1 MITLAYLN
9 SRTLLDRAS
18 HVRHSSP
25 VARDV
30 ERKSVA
36 WRFVAMLME
45 AGAR

>member
-1 MITLAYLN
+1 MPDLDA
-9 SRTLLDRAS
+9 RTLLDRSAD
-18 HVRHSSP
+18 VRHSSP

-36 WRFVAMLME
+36 WRIVAMLME

>member
-1 MITLAYLN
+1 MITLAYLDAQ
-9 SRTLLDRAS
+9 TLLDRAAD
-18 HVRHSSP
+18 VRHSSP

-36 WRFVAMLME
+36 WRIVAMLME

>member
-1 MITLAYLN
+1 MIAIADA
-9 SRTLLDRAS
+9 RTLLDRAS

-36 WRFVAMLME
+36 WRIVAMLME